1 MKFIEC
7 LALAPVGGAGSQQ
20 KLLIM
25 LFPRLVDVILL
36 PNLDECDADAQP
48 GRGPVTVDEKCW
60 K

>member
-1 MKFIEC
+1 MVLTHLLFKHKMKFIEC

-36 PNLDECDADAQP
+36 PNLDAM
-48 GRGPVTVDEKCW
+48 
-60 K
+60 